1 MKIIAIIPARGGSK
15 SIPGKNIKSLKGR
28 PLIEYIAKAALGSKF
43 IDRVFLSTENKEI
56 KDIGLKIGLEVP
68 FMRSEDLARD
78 DTPTLPV
85 IQEMVK
91 LLEEKNIYNPD
102 IIVTLQATSPLCT
115 SDHIDEALS
124 IFMKDQ
130 DADSLLSVEEV
141 PHNMNP
147 YSVMK
152 LVNKK
157 YLEDFIEQEN
167 PILRRQDKKTF
178 YARNGAIYITKRNL
192 LNYGLFG
199 GKILFSEMSR
209 SESIDIDDLE
219 DWQNIENK
227 LNK

>member
-68 FMRSEDLARD
+68 FMRSKDLARD

-102 IIVTLQATSPLCT
+102 IIVTLQATSPLYT

-130 DADSLLSVEEV
+130 DADSLLSEEKV

-152 LVNKK
+152 LVDKK

-167 PILRRQDKKTF
+167 PILRRQDKKNF